1 VRVVRCR
8 LSKTDHR
15 RERRKQELI
24 EVEEELKRSHE
35 IAAAIAQSE
44 GKYYEIPKDNKKK
57 KAKKLK
63 PGEKP
68 PPTEEID
75 YQ

>member
-1 VRVVRCR
+1 MVRCR

-15 RERRKQELI
+15 RERRKQELLRK
-24 EVEEELKRSHE
+24 EEEIDQAHE
-35 IAAAIAQSE
+35 IASVLASNE
-44 GKYYEIPKDNKKK
+44 GRVYEIPTKKK
-57 KAKKLK
+57 PKKLK

-68 PPTEEID
+68 PPVEEID